1 MTKSIS
7 QSGYGKAAKAT
18 AFSRWLL
25 RQGKRPH
32 WWLLLP
38 ALALTLGF
46 FLLPV
51 LGLVNISFYESTPE
65 RVYLP
70 NWTGGSY
77 LRFLSDPWYLG
88 LLWRTTQLALAV
100 TVISIVVGYPF
111 SYWIWRSR
119 GVRKALLM
127 SAVLIPLFTNLI
139 ARLYGW
145 QIILSKGGPLNF
157 VLVGLGV
164 LERPVLFNYNLGAVI
179 VGLTHITLPYFVL
192 ILVSVLE
199 GIDRPLIDVA
209 RNLGA
214 GRLRSLVEVV
224 LPLSAPGLAT
234 ATAIA
239 FAWGMGSY
247 ATPQI
252 LGSPK
257 QWTMSVEAERQILS
271 GFDWPFG
278 AAISFILVAAMLVLI
293 YVIFN
298 VFGHIGR
305 AR

>member
-1 MTKSIS
+1 MTKSVSHIHRGKPAGGTIFS
-7 QSGYGKAAKAT
+7 Q
-18 AFSRWLL
+18 WLL
-25 RQGKRPH
+25 RAGKYPH

-38 ALALTLGF
+38 ALTLTLGF

-70 NWTGGSY
+70 NWTGDSY
-77 LRFLSDPWYLG
+77 LRFLGDLWYLG
-88 LLWRTTQLALAV
+88 LLWHTIQLALVV
-100 TVISIVVGYPF
+100 TVLSIIVGYPL
-111 SYWIWRSR
+111 SYWIWRSS

-157 VLVGLGV
+157 VLVGFGL

-199 GIDRPLIDVA
+199 GIDRSLVDVA

-214 GRLRSLVEVV
+214 GRLRSLSQVV

-239 FAWGMGSY
+239 FAWSMGSY

-293 YVIFN
+293 FLIFK
-298 VFGHIGR
+298 VFGHRGR
-305 AR
+305 MQ